1 MMVLFVCLCVLDVFI
16 LSGWIIDMIDGA
28 DGFIA
33 GLFLMLICSFLTFG
47 VGFTMDRSYDIKKIE
62 TKRCDF
68 EISQYDVRL
77 FVDGEEKMTYD
88 NYKVV
93 EKIKQS
99 EIDSIEIPVY
109 EINTYGLFGCNATYY
124 TMDSTD
130 DRIID
135 LKKR

>member
-1 MMVLFVCLCVLDVFI
+1 MFNGGDAFFPGLLILFFVLL
-16 LSGWIIDMIDGA
+16 
-28 DGFIA
+28 
-33 GLFLMLICSFLTFG
+33 LTYG
-47 VGFTMDRSYDIKKIE
+47 VGLEMDRSYTIKKIE

-77 FVDGEEKMTYD
+77 FVDGVEKESYD
-88 NYKVV
+88 DYKDV

-99 EIDSIEIPVY
+99 EIDSIQIPVY

-124 TMDSTD
+124 TIDSTD

>member
-1 MMVLFVCLCVLDVFI
+1 MMVFFVCLCILDVFI
-16 LSGWIIDMIDGA
+16 LVGWIIDMIDGA
-28 DGFIA
+28 DGFFV
-33 GLFLMLICSFLTFG
+33 GLGLMLVYSLITFG
-47 VGFTMDRSYDIKKIE
+47 VGFGMDRSYDIKKIE
-62 TKRCDF
+62 SKRCDF

-88 NYKVV
+88 NYKDV

-109 EINTYGLFGCNATYY
+109 ELNTYGLFGCNATYY

-135 LKKR
+135 LRKR